1 MSICTLVDLYV
12 PATAAPFGAVAEAAA
27 RAGLDCVVWVAE
39 APDGLPPAA
48 AATSEARGRAAL
60 HGALVVGGEGY
71 RMLLLAPRAKLA
83 KLYAQATAADSPAAI
98 SAAARAVGG
107 VAIAV
112 SPRQGADGT
121 VTREP
126 APLDAACQ
134 AGMIV
139 QVCQSTHFGRDLDLE
154 DAGATNR
161 RILGATGPFGTL
173 DNVGQYA
180 TYVPG
185 DARDIDDLIA
195 MLATG
200 AGVAIELGG
209 RVPPAP
215 PQGDEPPR
223 RGSNRRRRGPRRG
236 SSGGDGAAD

>member
-1 MSICTLVDLYV
+1 MSLCTLVDLYV

-39 APDGLPPAA
+39 GPEGLPPASA
-48 AATSEARGRAAL
+48 ALSEDRKRAPL

-83 KLYAQATAADSPAAI
+83 KLYAAVGALGSPAAI

-107 VAIAV
+107 VAVAV
-112 SPRQGADGT
+112 SPRQGEGGA
-121 VTREP
+121 VAREP
-126 APLDAACQ
+126 APLAEDCQ

-139 QVCQSTHFGRDLDLE
+139 QVCESTHFGRDLDLE
-154 DAGATNR
+154 DAGALSR

-173 DNVGQYA
+173 DDVGRYA

-185 DARDIDDLIA
+185 DARDLDDLIA
-195 MLATG
+195 MLAKG
-200 AGVAIELGG
+200 SGVAVEIGG
-209 RVPPAP
+209 STPAQPPA
-215 PQGDEPPR
+215 GDTPPR
-223 RGSNRRRRGPRRG
+223 RGGRSRRRGPRQR
-236 SSGGDGAAD
+236 SGGGGE